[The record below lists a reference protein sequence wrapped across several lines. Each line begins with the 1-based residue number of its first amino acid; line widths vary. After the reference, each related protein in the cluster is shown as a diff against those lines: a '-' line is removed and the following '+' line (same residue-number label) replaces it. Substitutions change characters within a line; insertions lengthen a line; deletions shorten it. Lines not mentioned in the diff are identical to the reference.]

1 MENENFTEFNGNISC
16 LMRHHRHIESF
27 MRARAVNDYHDT
39 YIELLNLV
47 ADIVP
52 EMDDQEFQQWVNHKT
67 EMRKAFTNIHTS
79 SNSVAISKSQ
89 KKIARYNF
97 INKLGDLFEEYMQM
111 SKKKGMLQR
120 NQATFEDIFQ

>member
-1 MENENFTEFNGNISC
+1 
-16 LMRHHRHIESF
+16 
-27 MRARAVNDYHDT
+27 MRARANSDYHDT

-52 EMDDQEFQQWVNHKT
+52 EMDNAEFETWMEHKK
-67 EMRKAFTNIHTS
+67 EMRQAFTNIHTS

-89 KKIARYNF
+89 KKIAKYNF
-97 INKLGDLFEEYMQM
+97 INKLGDLFETYMQM

>member
-1 MENENFTEFNGNISC
+1 
-16 LMRHHRHIESF
+16 

-52 EMDDQEFQQWVNHKT
+52 EMDAQEFQQWVNHKA
-67 EMRKAFTNIHTS
+67 EIRKAFTNIHTS

>member
-27 MRARAVNDYHDT
+27 MRARAASDYHDT
-39 YIELLNLV
+39 YIELQNLV

-52 EMDDQEFQQWVNHKT
+52 EMDPDEYEQWLEHKR
-67 EMRKAFTNIHTS
+67 EMRNAFTNIHTS
-79 SNSVAISKSQ
+79 SNNVAISKAQ

-97 INKLGDLFEEYMQM
+97 INKLGDLFEQYMQM

-120 NQATFEDIFQ
+120 NMQTFEDIFQ

>member
-27 MRARAVNDYHDT
+27 MRARAASDYHDT
-39 YIELLNLV
+39 YIELQNLV

-52 EMDDQEFQQWVNHKT
+52 EMDPEEYGKWLEHKK
-67 EMRKAFTNIHTS
+67 EMRTAFTNIHTS
-79 SNSVAISKSQ
+79 SNNVAISKSQ

-120 NQATFEDIFQ
+120 NMQTFEDIFE